1 MAFMYPLDYL
11 AHPMPIDRD
20 LFDLLYEHDCVI
32 VPRWGGFLAQYRPAR
47 LDKARNLVHPPTK
60 EVGYNRHL
68 LRNDGLL
75 ADRLA
80 LREGIDHAEAVS
92 LLDKEVETWRSA
104 LEKTGRLEL
113 PRIGIFF
120 HDAEKNLQFDPDERT
135 NFLKD
140 SFGLRPVAALP
151 VQERKVVP
159 MSIPTLEPV
168 EVVERERSNWIWA
181 AATAAILVSA
191 ATWWVYAHPNANL
204 GGGLANTESK
214 TAPTYTPT
222 TELPEL
228 VTNAAVFTLPEETLG
243 IREVPVNEAG
253 LTVTVDLGRKSPES
267 LTKVAEK
274 DSTRV
279 VLPKRTGT
287 VSRFN
292 VIGGCFAQP
301 ENADRLL
308 DQLQEQGYTAVRL
321 PKRGQLYP
329 VAYGSFPDR
338 SSALGLLEQIRTK
351 GSAQAWLLVN

>member
-1 MAFMYPLDYL
+1 
-11 AHPMPIDRD
+11 MPIERD
-20 LFDLLYEHDCVI
+20 LFELLYEHDCVI
-32 VPRWGGFLAQYRPAR
+32 VPRWGGFLAQYRSAR

-80 LREGIDHAEAVS
+80 VREGIDHASAVS
-92 LLDKEVETWRSA
+92 LLDKEVETWRAA
-104 LEKTGRLEL
+104 LEKNGRVEV

-120 HDAEKNLQFDPDERT
+120 HDADKNLQFDPDERT

-140 SFGLRPVAALP
+140 SYGLRPVTALP
-151 VQERKVVP
+151 VQVRKVVP
-159 MSIPTLEPV
+159 MPLPTSVPV
-168 EVVERERSNWIWA
+168 VVEQRERSNWIWA
-181 AATAAILVSA
+181 AATAALLVSA
-191 ATWWVYAHPNANL
+191 ATWWVYTHPNATVGN
-204 GGGLANTESK
+204 GLANTDSK
-214 TAPTYTPT
+214 GLPTYTPV

-228 VTNAAVFTLPEETLG
+228 VTNAAVFTLPDETLG
-243 IREVPVNEAG
+243 IREVPVNADG
-253 LTVTVDLGRKSPES
+253 LTVTVDLGRSHPGS
-267 LTKVAEK
+267 LTEVTAELAVK
-274 DSTRV
+274 DSTHV
-279 VLPKRTGT
+279 ELPKRTAT

-308 DQLQEQGYTAVRL
+308 VQLQEQGYPAVRL

-338 SSALGLLEQIRTK
+338 SAALGLLERIRNN
-351 GSAQAWLLVN
+351 GPAQAWLLVN

>member
-1 MAFMYPLDYL
+1 
-11 AHPMPIDRD
+11 MPIERD
-20 LFDLLYEHDCVI
+20 LFELLYEHDCVI

-80 LREGIDHAEAVS
+80 LREGIDHSAAVS
-92 LLDKEVETWRSA
+92 LLDKEVEKWRTA

-120 HDAEKNLQFDPDERT
+120 HDADKNLQFDPDERT

-151 VQERKVVP
+151 VQLRKVVP
-159 MSIPTLEPV
+159 MPIPTLEPAEV
-168 EVVERERSNWIWA
+168 EQHERSNWIWA
-181 AATAAILVSA
+181 AAHAAILVSA
-191 ATWWVYAHPNANL
+191 ATWWVYTNPNATLEN
-204 GGGLANTESK
+204 GLAHTENKASS
-214 TAPTYTPT
+214 TYTPA

-243 IREVPVNEAG
+243 IREVPLNEAG
-253 LTVTVDLGRKSPES
+253 LTVIVDLGRKSPEP
-267 LTKVAEK
+267 LTKVALK

-279 VLPKRTGT
+279 VLPKRTGS
-287 VSRFN
+287 VGRFS

-308 DQLQEQGYTAVRL
+308 GQLQEQGYTAVRL

-338 SSALGLLEQIRTK
+338 SSALGLLESIRSK